1 MAKKTGGLGR
11 GLSSLFD
18 DSVLNRQPVPVSR
31 EEQSKKRED
40 VAAATKRAEN
50 KQQKVDKSQAP
61 VRDGV
66 ESSGESVR
74 YIKVTDVKPNA
85 SQPRKNF
92 NEDLLNEL
100 AESIREHGVIQPI
113 LVRPAS
119 KGFELVAGERRW
131 RAARKAGLKEIP
143 AIVRDLDERQNAFYA
158 LIENIQR
165 EDLNILEE
173 AGGIQEII
181 DKYKLTQE
189 EAARVV
195 GKSRSYVTN
204 ALRILKLPEE
214 VRNFVNDGALSAG
227 HARAIAGLPSEELQI
242 EAAAKAVAEG
252 WSVRTIENYTGVKS
266 ERKKSPR
273 KKTYSKDIEIRNI
286 EERIAEKI
294 GTKVQ
299 IQGSERKGRLEI
311 LYFSKAELNSIISFL
326 LEK

>member
-11 GLSSLFD
+11 GLAALFD
-18 DSVLNRQPVPVSR
+18 DSALNPEAVPIVG
-31 EEQSKKRED
+31 EKFGKTAG
-40 VAAATKRAEN
+40 VATATKKSERKAAKTEKSKTPAQVKAEASAEN
-50 KQQKVDKSQAP
+50 V
-61 VRDGV
+61 V
-66 ESSGESVR
+66 
-74 YIKVTDVKPNA
+74 YIKVTDIKPN
-85 SQPRKNF
+85 STQPRKIF
-92 NEDLLNEL
+92 NEDLLDEL
-100 AESIREHGVIQPI
+100 AESIKEHGVIQPV
-113 LVRPAS
+113 LLRPAS

-158 LIENIQR
+158 LVENIQR

-181 DKYKLTQE
+181 AKYRLTQE

-214 VRNFVNDGALSAG
+214 VRKFVNDGSLSAG
-227 HARAIAGLPSEELQI
+227 HARAIAGLPSEALQI

-252 WSVRTIENYTGVKS
+252 WSVRAIENYTGARS
-266 ERKKSPR
+266 ERKKTPR
-273 KKTYSKDIEIRNI
+273 KKSYSKDIEIRNI

-299 IQGSERKGRLEI
+299 ITGSERKGKLEI